1 MPETIFDDSGLE
13 FVIEDK
19 GTNTYSGYLILTR
32 ENPIAVTFL
41 PFKTQKETWDMYV
54 RLIKSPEPKDVVR
67 LCCDGVDDRRSDL
80 LSQIYMSVFLKASSR
95 MQDPYSMLGWLRAVS
110 EGCSVLF
117 SNKEFVQV
125 FVGC

>member
-67 LCCDGVDDRRSDL
+67 LCCDGVDDRRYDY
-80 LSQIYMSVFLKASSR
+80 IYTNLEQCLVITTSVGHVKFLPIV
-95 MQDPYSMLGWLRAVS
+95 DGN
-110 EGCSVLF
+110 E
-117 SNKEFVQV
+117 NKDADFVKLQK
-125 FVGC
+125 FMAYHLI